1 MKYTHFILL
10 LAEADY
16 SYWRTRPNTAHGMF
30 VWYFLLLLM
39 KYLITVIFLAYFH
52 SEILSKVKMKNNRD
66 LYLSLFYMPHRNKED
81 LINLDCSLKKLSN
94 SNKSKHILLA
104 GDFNCPDINWENL
117 TVRSNAPD
125 REIQQALIDITTEHG
140 LTQVHNQPT
149 RQDNILDLVFTNN
162 PSLVKSSTSV
172 PGISD
177 HAMVVTDCDIKPVYN
192 KQNPRKVYLFS
203 KANWEEIYSACEN
216 LSVKI

>member
-1 MKYTHFILL
+1 M
-10 LAEADY
+10 
-16 SYWRTRPNTAHGMF
+16 
-30 VWYFLLLLM
+30 
-39 KYLITVIFLAYFH
+39 
-52 SEILSKVKMKNNRD
+52 
-66 LYLSLFYMPHRNKED
+66 
-81 LINLDCSLKKLSN
+81 INLDCSLKKLSN

-192 KQNPRKVYLFS
+192 KQNPRKV
-203 KANWEEIYSACEN
+203 
-216 LSVKI
+216 